1 MFQPTL
7 LDNRVILI
15 TGGGTGLGLSMARA
29 MAGYGARIVISSRK
43 REVLEASAEALASEG
58 LNIGFRVCDVRNS
71 DQVAEMIASVVEE
84 YGQLD
89 GLINN
94 AAGNF
99 ISPTQLLSPKGFDVV
114 VDIVLRGTF
123 YCTHAAGRYWL
134 ENRLPGVVLNISTT
148 YADSGSGF
156 VVPSACAKAGVNALT
171 RSLAAEWGGNGIRV
185 NAIAPGPIP
194 TKGAFSRLL
203 PDESWEQVMKN
214 RIPGGTF
221 GTHEDLTNL
230 AVFLMSPLS
239 RFINGEVIRL
249 DGGEQL
255 NGAGQFNPLRAIPE
269 DQWPELARKMRQGG
283 GSRS

>member
-1 MFQPTL
+1 MYQPTL

-15 TGGGTGLGLSMARA
+15 TGGGTGLGFSMARA
-29 MAGYGARIVISSRK
+29 MAGYGAKIVISSRK
-43 REVLEASAEALASEG
+43 SEVLQSSVEALAGEG
-58 LNIGFRVCDVRNS
+58 LHIGYRVCDVRNS
-71 DQVAEMIASVVEE
+71 DQVAGMVSSVVEE

-99 ISPTQLLSPKGFDVV
+99 ISPTQLLSPKAFDVI

-123 YCTHAAGRYWL
+123 YCTHAAGKYWL
-134 ENRLPGVVLNISTT
+134 DNNLPGVVLNISTT
-148 YADSGSGF
+148 YADTGSGF

-171 RSLAAEWGGNGIRV
+171 RSLAVEWGTQGIRL

-194 TKGAFSRLL
+194 TKGAFSRLM
-203 PDESWEQVMKN
+203 PDESWEQLMKQ
-214 RIPGGTF
+214 RIPGGEF
-221 GTHEDLTNL
+221 GTHDDLTNL

-255 NGAGQFNPLRAIPE
+255 AGAGQFNPLRAIPD
-269 DQWPELARKMRQGG
+269 DQWPGLVRQMRQGG

>member
-1 MFQPTL
+1 MYQPTL

-15 TGGGTGLGLSMARA
+15 TGGGTGLGFSMARA
-29 MAGYGARIVISSRK
+29 MARLGARIVISSRK
-43 REVLEASAEALASEG
+43 SEVLQTSVESLAGEG
-58 LNIGFRVCDVRNS
+58 LHIGYRVCDVRNP
-71 DQVAEMIASVVEE
+71 DQVTEMVSSVVEE
-84 YGQLD
+84 FGQLD

-99 ISPTQLLSPKGFDVV
+99 ISPTQLLSPKAFDVI

-123 YCTHAAGRYWL
+123 YCTHAAGSYWL
-134 ENRLPGVVLNISTT
+134 ENNRPGVILNISTT

-171 RSLAAEWGGNGIRV
+171 RSLAAEWGPHGIRL

-194 TKGAFSRLL
+194 TKGAFSRLM
-203 PDESWEQVMKN
+203 PDPSWEQIMKD
-214 RIPGGTF
+214 RIPGGEF

-255 NGAGQFNPLRAIPE
+255 NGAGQFNPLHTIPG
-269 DQWPELARKMRQGG
+269 DQWPDLVRKMRQGG